1 MTPTTTL
8 ILGGGVGGLATARA
22 LRGRVGA
29 EHRIVVVDRDDQHR
43 FAASFLWV
51 LSGDRQPDGITR
63 PMARLSTRGI
73 EFVHGAVAAIDPAA
87 RTVTL
92 ADGRT
97 LTGDHVVVALGAELD
112 RSTPTGLA
120 DVGHSLYDA
129 AGALSCRDALAKLDR
144 GRVVVLTAAPAYK
157 CPAAPY
163 EAAML
168 IDAVL
173 RRTGRRDRV
182 EVAIYAAEAAPM
194 ATAGKAIGEALVGML
209 SKKGIAYHPEHAIAS
224 VEPGMLRFAS
234 GAEAPFDLLAYVPV
248 HRAPRAVVEAGLTN
262 ASGWVPVDR
271 HTLATSHPG
280 VFAIGDV
287 TVVPLSIGRPLP
299 KAGVFAHAQAE
310 VVAANL
316 VRTITGRGEA
326 RVFDGHG
333 GCFVE
338 VGDGRAAYGAGNFF
352 AEPAPAVTLRAPAVW
367 WHAGKV
373 LFEKYWLW
381 RHP

>member
-1 MTPTTTL
+1 LTTTL
-8 ILGGGVGGLATARA
+8 ILGGGIGGVATARA
-22 LRGRVGA
+22 LRNRVGP

-43 FAASFLWV
+43 FAASLLWV
-51 LSGDRQPDGITR
+51 LSGDRR
-63 PMARLSTRGI
+63 PERLRRPLARLSTRGI
-73 EFVHGAVAAIDPAA
+73 AFVHGAIAAIDPTT

-97 LTGDHVVVALGAELD
+97 LTGDHLVLALGAELD
-112 RSTPTGLA
+112 RSTPAGLA
-120 DVGHSLYDA
+120 EAGHCLYDSE
-129 AGALSCRDALAKLDR
+129 GAVSCRDALAKLER

-173 RRTGRRDRV
+173 RRTGRRERV

-209 SKKGIAYHPEHAIAS
+209 ASKGIAYHPEHAIAS
-224 VEPGMLRFAS
+224 VDARTLRFAS
-234 GAEAPFDLLAYVPV
+234 GAEARFDLLAYVPV
-248 HRAPRAVVEAGLTN
+248 HRAPKAVVDAGLTN
-262 ASGWVPVDR
+262 ASGWIPVDR
-271 HTLATSHPG
+271 STLATRHPG
-280 VFAIGDV
+280 VWAIGDV
-287 TVVPLSIGRPLP
+287 TVIPLSIGRPLP
-299 KAGVFAHAQAE
+299 KAGVFAHAEAE

-316 VRTITGRGEA
+316 ARAITGRGA
-326 RVFDGHG
+326 PRAFDGHG

-338 VGDGRAAYGAGNFF
+338 VGQGRAAYGAGDFF
-352 AEPAPAVTLRAPAVW
+352 AEPAPAVRLRAPAVR

-373 LFEKYWLW
+373 LFERYWLW
-381 RHP
+381 RNP